1 MAALKPP
8 FDANNQ
14 IELAGC
20 IREGRFARIPDDYS
34 SDLHRVICWMLQL
47 AQENRPSVEEMLK
60 YIQRVELV
68 KTSVTPDLAAA
79 QSSSRQVSPHE
90 LMQKNTA
97 TSRGGGGAKMAQM
110 GPGQGGQQD
119 RMPARPG
126 THRGG
131 NTENGHTHT
140 PGRDRPHVEERR
152 KEGLGLRLLQ
162 SAEGVWRVEGLKEDS
177 PAHRSGALFPGDQI
191 KTIQGWEVTGQ
202 GWELLGPFLSNLVS
216 SAAATKSDVNILVVR
231 RAPSGDKMINVALSL
246 EGRSHSENV
255 ATQHLQQPA
264 AATAPGTARLGSN
277 EAAGEGAPALL
288 SPRGMQSMQQAAT
301 PEGIRSPRVP
311 HLPLANLA
319 GEDDA
324 VAIVVVPARLG
335 VHALPRVF
343 IHIYYVY
350 ICIHMY
356 IYYIYIYYIYIYIYI
371 YIHVSLPRAF

>member
-68 KTSVTPDLAAA
+68 KTSVSPDLATA
-79 QSSSRQVSPHE
+79 QGSSRQVSPE
-90 LMQKNTA
+90 LMLKKSA
-97 TSRGGGGAKMAQM
+97 TIRGGGGGQRAQM
-110 GPGQGGQQD
+110 GIGQAGQQD
-119 RMPARPG
+119 RMPTRPG
-126 THRGG
+126 ANRGG
-131 NTENGHTHT
+131 STEHVNNNA
-140 PGRDRPHVEERR
+140 PGRERSHVEDKR

-191 KTIQGWEVTGQ
+191 KTMQGWEVTGQ
-202 GWELLGPFLSNLVS
+202 GWESLGPFLSNLVS
-216 SAAATKSDVNILVVR
+216 NAAANKSDVNILVLR
-231 RAPSGDKMINVALSL
+231 RGPSGDKLINVALSL
-246 EGRSHSENV
+246 DGRSHSETV

-264 AATAPGTARLGSN
+264 AAKAPGIVRLGSN
-277 EAAGEGAPALL
+277 ETASEGAPALL
-288 SPRGMQSMQQAAT
+288 SPRGMQGMQQAAT

-311 HLPLANLA
+311 HLPLASMA
-319 GEDDA
+319 GEAD
-324 VAIVVVPARLG
+324 PLKLLLRLLAR
-335 VHALPRVF
+335 ARMCCRRV
-343 IHIYYVY
+343 
-350 ICIHMY
+350 CL
-356 IYYIYIYYIYIYIYI
+356 
-371 YIHVSLPRAF
+371 VSLPS